1 MDGTYIVDS
10 NEEEDRMLRGEIL
23 DRYRNLRAIS
33 TRHHSAALDYLA
45 RPAILEQAKHLG
57 LAYGRALFADSEEE
71 MTLIFDLAIHT
82 AKPGRSRAIDRYAK
96 VAVLAP
102 GSDEVHMLEAMREAR
117 FSVWQI
123 EDRHEAAGVIVS
135 DLLRDTTTWLV
146 DEGLTGSTEP
156 GMEFADRL
164 CWPADF
170 AMTCGVIVPVD
181 AELMEAALLDSAA
194 SLRHVDPERV
204 ADDPRF
210 ARAIYRA
217 ALDAGIMD
225 NVVLKEPAMAST
237 PSRS

>member
-117 FSVWQI
+117 FSVSST
-123 EDRHEAAGVIVS
+123 RLPAGTLFV
-135 DLLRDTTTWLV
+135 
-146 DEGLTGSTEP
+146 
-156 GMEFADRL
+156 
-164 CWPADF
+164 
-170 AMTCGVIVPVD
+170 
-181 AELMEAALLDSAA
+181 
-194 SLRHVDPERV
+194 
-204 ADDPRF
+204 
-210 ARAIYRA
+210 
-217 ALDAGIMD
+217 
-225 NVVLKEPAMAST
+225 ST
-237 PSRS
+237 PPRVFPGGGIGR